1 MSWFDRFFRNNEE
14 SSVERTEVP
23 FSTILRWALYDLSI
37 EEPNEIAVSLGLNP
51 VSEEGHNKEVED
63 SELRLS
69 YLDDL
74 IPYIDVISE
83 LNAKVVVATQ
93 VRDLPSW
100 DSNPPSEEEIEAMG
114 SFYKAIGFSALVTA
128 FSSGIQ
134 LDILHT
140 HTIGTGTG
148 YREDYDE

>member
-1 MSWFDRFFRNNEE
+1 MSWFDKFFRHNDE
-14 SSVERTEVP
+14 SSIERTEVP

-37 EEPNEIAVSLGLNP
+37 EDPNEIAVILGLNP
-51 VSEEGHNKEVED
+51 VSEEGNNKEVED

-74 IPYIDVISE
+74 IPYIDIISE
-83 LNAKVVVATQ
+83 LNAKIVVATQ
-93 VRDLPSW
+93 VRDLPTW
-100 DSNPPSEEEIEAMG
+100 DGPPPSEEEIEMMG
-114 SFYKAIGFSALVTA
+114 SFYKAVGFSALVTA

-140 HTIGTGTG
+140 HAIGTGTG
-148 YREDYDE
+148 YREEDDE

>member
-1 MSWFDRFFRNNEE
+1 MSWFNKFFKNNDE

-37 EEPNEIAVSLGLNP
+37 EDPNEIAVSLGLNP
-51 VSEEGHNKEVED
+51 VSEEGNNKEIED
-63 SELRLS
+63 SEIRLS
-69 YLDDL
+69 YLDEL

-83 LNAKVVVATQ
+83 LNAKVVVANQ

-100 DSNPPSEEEIEAMG
+100 ESNPPSEEEIEAMG

-140 HTIGTGTG
+140 HAIGTGTG
-148 YREDYDE
+148 YKEDDDE